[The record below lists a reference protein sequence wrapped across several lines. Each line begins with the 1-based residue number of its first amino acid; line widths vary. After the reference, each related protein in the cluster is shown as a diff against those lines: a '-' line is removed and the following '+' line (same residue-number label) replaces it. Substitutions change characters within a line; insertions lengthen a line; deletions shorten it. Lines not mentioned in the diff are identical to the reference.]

1 MNKITLTPYGIL
13 FGLGVFVTSCIIGT
27 YTWELLAL
35 VGASLLLQAIMCDSC
50 SSQYTYAS
58 VLTVLPIMLLFLT
71 KGKSNE
77 SSCAYLKTIL
87 IAMSVGAVIGRIGC
101 FIVGCCCGNET
112 GHESIFS
119 LQYKDS
125 FVNKKLDK
133 DLIHVQPTVL
143 LEILA
148 QSIIALLVWKSDYG
162 IQLYGILNMLL
173 LITTNFWRME
183 TRMGKQSWIGYIS
196 LMLFTVLSY
205 LKCGKVVTNLT
216 PQFNWRYLLAGLI
229 IILVTSN
236 DINFSTINFLNK
248 KATA

>member
-1 MNKITLTPYGIL
+1 MNKISLTPYGIL
-13 FGLGVFVTSCIIGT
+13 FGVGVFVTSCIIGV

-35 VGASLLLQAIMCDSC
+35 VGASLVLQAVMCDSC

-71 KGKSNE
+71 KGKAE
-77 SSCAYLKTIL
+77 DSSCSYLKNIL

-112 GHESIFS
+112 GNDSIFS

-133 DLIHVQPTVL
+133 DLINVQPTIV

-148 QSIIALLVWKSDYG
+148 QSIIAFSVWKSEYG

-173 LITTNFWRME
+173 LIVTNYWRME
-183 TRMGKQSWIGYIS
+183 TRMGNQSWIGYIS
-196 LMLFTVLSY
+196 LMIFTVLSY
-205 LKCGKVVTNLT
+205 LKCGKVDTNLK
-216 PQFNWRYLLAGLI
+216 PQFQWRYLLASIIVMLI
-229 IILVTSN
+229 TSN
-236 DINFSTINFLNK
+236 DINFSTINFLK
-248 KATA
+248 KKVTA